1 MKTGKFTAIIILL
14 FITFFIS
21 SSTMMYSSTVID
33 KIRPTSGEIPAGYMF
48 GQVPGFAQSLLKS
61 NPWNL
66 DQTAIKKMTSRI
78 YPGGEYSKISD
89 LHMTI
94 ITNKRNPYGDDIVC
108 YIFIFKNEKAAAEE
122 IYKLNEFVSYNS
134 DRAIIIEKKNLAVF
148 MHVDSIK
155 DFDHIKNLS
164 ENIKKKLE
172 SL

>member
-21 SSTMMYSSTVID
+21 SSAMMYSSTVID
-33 KIRPTSGEIPAGYMF
+33 KIRLTSEEIPAGYMY

-61 NPWNL
+61 NPWSL

-78 YPGGEYSKISD
+78 YPGGDYSKVSD
-89 LHMTI
+89 IHMTI
-94 ITNKRNPYGDDIVC
+94 ITNKKNPYGDDIVC
-108 YIFIFKNEKAAAEE
+108 YIFIFKNEKSATEE
-122 IYKLNEFVSYNS
+122 MNKLSEFVSFNT
-134 DRAIIIEKKNLAVF
+134 DRAIMIGKKNLAVYL
-148 MHVDSIK
+148 HVDSIK

-164 ENIKKKLE
+164 EGIKKKLE